1 VERSSP
7 LVFLGFIVM
16 LLTVV
21 VSSYLYFFHFESFIG
36 YIAGV
41 PASSLAQDSPTFS
54 DAWGKIIPY
63 KIPLLLSEAAMSFLL
78 VIYAFAAPLR
88 SSIFIK
94 TAKVFS
100 ILFFLFYLLIICLA
114 PFIPYGG
121 IIG

>member
-1 VERSSP
+1 MERSNS
-7 LVFLGFIVM
+7 LAFIGFIVM
-16 LLTVV
+16 LLIVV
-21 VSSYLYFFHFESFIG
+21 VGSYLYFFHFDSFIG

-41 PASSLAQDSPTFS
+41 PASSLAQGSPAFS
-54 DAWGKIIPY
+54 DAWGKVIPY

-78 VIYAFAAPLR
+78 VIYAFAAPIK

-100 ILFFLFYLLIICLA
+100 ILLFLFYLLIICLV